1 MRTPESFEKED
12 IKKFLDA
19 LGSTCWHY
27 APFMKGFG
35 KNGVPD
41 RVGVFQGRFFG
52 IEVKRAAE
60 TKPTPIQTRRMKEIQ
75 AAGGVSIAGNAEV
88 VIAEFKRIFSV

>member
-1 MRTPESFEKED
+1 MRTPESFEKEE
-12 IKKFLDA
+12 IANFLKT
-19 LGSTCWHY
+19 LGPTCWHY

-52 IEVKRAAE
+52 IEVKRDE
-60 TKPTPIQTRRMKEIQ
+60 KTRPTPIQTRRMKEIQ
-75 AAGGVSIAGNAEV
+75 AAGGVSIAGNARV
-88 VIAEFKRIFSV
+88 VIEEFKRIFSV

>member
-12 IKKFLDA
+12 IKKFLET
-19 LGSTCWHY
+19 LGPTCWHY

-41 RVGVFQGRFFG
+41 RVGVYQGRFFG
-52 IEVKRAAE
+52 IEVKRDAN
-60 TKPTPIQTRRMKEIQ
+60 TRPTPIQLRRMAEIQ
-75 AAGGVSIAGNAEV
+75 KAGGVAIAGNAEV
-88 VIAEFKRIFSV
+88 VIAEFKRIFGV